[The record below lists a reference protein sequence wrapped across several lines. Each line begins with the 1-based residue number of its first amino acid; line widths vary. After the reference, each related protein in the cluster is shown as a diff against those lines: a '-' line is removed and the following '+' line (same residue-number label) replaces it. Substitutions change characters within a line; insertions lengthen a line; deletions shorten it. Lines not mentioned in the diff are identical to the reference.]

1 MRLSIIVPV
10 FNEAGRIVSCLGRL
24 RAFMAAG
31 HEVIVVDGGSRDGTR
46 DLAMGWAAVAE
57 NNGAPT
63 PGGDNGGNT
72 GTPTPGA
79 PLCTRLLRG
88 PRGRAAQMN
97 LGAAHASGDVLLFL
111 HADNILPP
119 DAGESLI
126 QACAGGGVEW
136 GWFRVRLSG
145 QSPAY
150 RIIAGMM
157 NLRARLSS
165 VGTGDQALFV
175 AAPLFRRIGGFP
187 ELPLMED
194 IAICKRLRGIARPRV
209 LAATTVTSSRR
220 WDEQGIARTVLR
232 MWRLR
237 LLYFF
242 GVSPARLARSYY
254 PAADPADASWKY
266 PAARIALFTR
276 APKLGEVKTRLA
288 ARIGAESAL
297 ALHLAMLRR
306 VFETAERSGLA
317 GVRLWVASNPGH
329 GIFTALCE
337 ARHIRGQ
344 RGGDLGERM
353 RLAAAAELAEAGV
366 DSVVIIGGDCPALTA
381 SHLDEAL
388 AALAGGVDLVL
399 GPALDGGYVLIGLR
413 AAEAEL
419 FQGVEWGSGEVLE
432 QTLER
437 ARALGLRWRLLAPL
451 RDVDTVEDLPSLQE
465 LEPPLSFSA

>member
-1 MRLSIIVPV
+1 MRLSVIIPV
-10 FNEAGRIVSCLGRL
+10 WNEAERIVSCLGRL
-24 RAFMAAG
+24 RALMTAG
-31 HEVIVVDGGSRDGTR
+31 HEVIVVDGGSGDRTR
-46 DLAMGWAAVAE
+46 DLAMGWMAE
-57 NNGAPT
+57 AGAS
-63 PGGDNGGNT
+63 GRDN
-72 GTPTPGA
+72 PPPSIGA

-97 LGAAHASGDVLLFL
+97 LGAAHANGDVLLFL

-119 DAGESLI
+119 DAGESL
-126 QACAGGGVEW
+126 ATAFAGGGLEW

-150 RIIAGMM
+150 RIIASMM

-165 VGTGDQALFV
+165 VCTGDQALFV
-175 AAPLFRRIGGFP
+175 STPLFRRIGGFP

-220 WDEQGIARTVLR
+220 WEEQGIARTVLR

-237 LLYFF
+237 LLYFL
-242 GVSPARLARSYY
+242 GVSPRKLAQSYY
-254 PAADPADASWKY
+254 PGPDPADAPLKY
-266 PAARIALFTR
+266 PAARILLFTR

-288 ARIGAESAL
+288 ARIGAQSAL

-306 VFETAERSGLA
+306 VFDTAERSGLA
-317 GVRLWVASNPGH
+317 GVRLWVSSNPGH
-329 GIFTALCE
+329 AVFTALCD
-337 ARHIRGQ
+337 ARHIREQ

-353 RLAAAAELAEAGV
+353 RLAAAAELTEAGV
-366 DSVVIIGGDCPALTA
+366 DSVVIIGGDCPALTTP
-381 SHLDEAL
+381 HLDAAL
-388 AALAGGVDLVL
+388 AALAAGVDLVL

-419 FQGVEWGSGEVLE
+419 FRGIEWGSGEVLE

-437 ARALGLRWRLLAPL
+437 AHALGLRWQLLAPL

-465 LEPPLSFSA
+465 LEPSLPFSA